1 VSPMSL
7 EFALTAFASIFA
19 ILNPIGN
26 IPVYIAITEG
36 YTPEQKNRVIRKVVI
51 VIVGVLVTFGLL
63 GNFIFDIYGITIP
76 AFKIA
81 GGLLLFSIAYSMVLG
96 QMSGTKMTPQEKDEA
111 AEKDE
116 VGVVPLGIPLFAGP
130 GAITTVMIYIS
141 YAMDGSDV
149 AFDLASIFV
158 SIIAIAIISFIMLR
172 FADPIFVKMGRSGA
186 MAFSRIM
193 GLLLAAIAI
202 EFVLSGGFQAIEEF
216 WHVEPLML

>member
-1 VSPMSL
+1 MSL

-51 VIVGVLVTFGLL
+51 VIVGVLITFALL
-63 GNFIFDIYGITIP
+63 GNYIFDIYGITIP

-149 AFDLASIFV
+149 AFDLASIFI
-158 SIIAIAIISFIMLR
+158 SIIAIAIISFVMLR
-172 FADPIFVKMGRSGA
+172 FADPIFAKMGRSGA

-216 WHVEPLML
+216 WHVEPLIL